1 MNDDMKGS
9 NISKNQFRMSS
20 RKSIKLSDQTMSDV
34 NFCYLLSLF
43 MTTALGTIQFGLA
56 LASWN
61 VVNDAY
67 YKRYKEYAGDHNADS
82 VATLAN
88 TFLIIG
94 IASGALSAGPLAR
107 FGRWKGIMITNI
119 FVFLGNGLSLIPTFI
134 PE

>member
-1 MNDDMKGS
+1 MK
-9 NISKNQFRMSS
+9 
-20 RKSIKLSDQTMSDV
+20 DV
-34 NFCYLLSLF
+34 NFGYLLPLF

-67 YKRYKEYAGDHNADS
+67 YKRYKDYAGNHTSDS

-88 TFLIIG
+88 TFLIVG
-94 IASGALSAGPLAR
+94 IATGALSVGPLAK

-134 PE
+134 PS